1 MDRRVNAHIRLM
13 QAAIV
18 ATNNADQRCYS
29 GVLAMHSAQKQLV
42 EPPALNKDAISP
54 VAGLSATAAALKL
67 AADGPNELPGNA
79 PTSNLLL
86 LRQVL
91 TEPMFLMLLVW
102 GWDQQALLPSL
113 LSGIALA
120 DPPRPEV
127 PDAIAR
133 CH

>member
-1 MDRRVNAHIRLM
+1 
-13 QAAIV
+13 
-18 ATNNADQRCYS
+18 
-29 GVLAMHSAQKQLV
+29 MHRAQNQVV
-42 EPPALNKDAISP
+42 EPPTLNRDATSP
-54 VAGLSATAAALKL
+54 VAGLSAAAAALKL
-67 AADGPNELPGNA
+67 VADGPNELPGNA